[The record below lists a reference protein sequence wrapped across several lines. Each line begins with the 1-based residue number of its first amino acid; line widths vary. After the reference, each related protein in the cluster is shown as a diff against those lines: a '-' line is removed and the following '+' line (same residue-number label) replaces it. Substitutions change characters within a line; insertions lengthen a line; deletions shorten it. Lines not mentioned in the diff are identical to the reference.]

1 MIDVFQNDAFRF
13 FLLFNMLVALGMYV
27 VYSTGQLSLGQAG
40 FAAVGAYAGSY
51 VDVKLGWPLVPVL
64 LAAAAAAALVAI
76 PVAFGANRVRGLY
89 LVMGT
94 LAVTE
99 VVRVSLS
106 NLDAVGGIQGIHGME
121 PSGVLEMAV
130 VLALAIGGVAW
141 LMASPLGLEM
151 RAIFDDEDAAAA
163 AGVST
168 RTVKI
173 IAVVAGAALTGIAG
187 ALFARY
193 LSFIRPDLFGI
204 GLSFS
209 IALYVLIGGV
219 HSLAGPLVGAFLI
232 TYLLEVLNRMQQF
245 GLPPVLDFASPWRF
259 AIYGG
264 LVMAVMAVR
273 PEGLLTRGAVRS
285 LLAPLRRRVRRLRA
299 SAHAAATPARLWT
312 AGEGAAL
319 EVVGVGHRFGGLVA
333 LEDVAFTIRPAEIVA
348 LLGANGAGK
357 TTLINVVAGRLPLQ
371 RGSLRLSGASLGLL
385 PAHRRT
391 RLGVS
396 RTFQSVRVF
405 GHLTVGENVR
415 LGLRAARDRA
425 RLPLGWLIELTGA
438 PPEALARDLTLVSQ
452 RRVEIAR
459 AVASSPLVLLL
470 DEPSAGMNERERG
483 ELAQI
488 IRSLRDLGI
497 AVVLVDHNVDLAL
510 GIADRIVVLDFGL
523 VIAEG
528 VPDAIRR
535 DERVRAAYLGTMGR
549 SA

>member
-130 VLALAIGGVAW
+130 VLALAIVGVAW

-371 RGSLRLSGASLGLL
+371 RGSLRLARTSLGLL

>member
-459 AVASSPLVLLL
+459 AVASSPSVLLL

>member
-1 MIDVFQNDAFRF
+1 VIDVFQNDAFRF

-130 VLALAIGGVAW
+130 VLALAIVGVAW

-219 HSLAGPLVGAFLI
+219 HPLAGPLVGAFLI

-312 AGEGAAL
+312 AGDSAAL

-459 AVASSPLVLLL
+459 AVASSPSVLLL

>member
-89 LVMGT
+89 LLMGT

-130 VLALAIGGVAW
+130 VLALAIVGVAW
-141 LMASPLGLEM
+141 LMSSPLGLEM

-285 LLAPLRRRVRRLRA
+285 LQAPLRRRLRRLRT
-299 SAHAAATPARLWT
+299 SAHAAAIPARRWT
-312 AGEGAAL
+312 AGEGSAL

-371 RGSLRLSGASLGLL
+371 RGSLRLARTSLGRL

-425 RLPLGWLIELTGA
+425 RLPLEWLIELAGA
-438 PPEALARDLTLVSQ
+438 PPEALARDLTLVGQ

-483 ELAQI
+483 ELAQL
-488 IRSLRDLGI
+488 IRALRDLGI

>member
-1 MIDVFQNDAFRF
+1 VIDVFQNDAFRF

-459 AVASSPLVLLL
+459 AVASSPSVLLL